1 MPTMIHR
8 NAVKELNLV
17 ISVIYE
23 VWIEDRVERKPPKYT
38 IGLNVVQIARVEDR
52 MKLSLSNGDASES
65 NRCPNE
71 VR

>member
-1 MPTMIHR
+1 MRSKNHVVAVIH
-8 NAVKELNLV
+8 
-17 ISVIYE
+17 E
-23 VWIEDRVERKPPKYT
+23 VWIEDRVERKPLKYT

-65 NRCPNE
+65 NGCPNE

>member
-1 MPTMIHR
+1 MRSKNHVVAVIH
-8 NAVKELNLV
+8 
-17 ISVIYE
+17 E

-65 NRCPNE
+65 NGCPNE

>member
-1 MPTMIHR
+1 MRSKKHVV
-8 NAVKELNLV
+8 AVMHK
-17 ISVIYE
+17 

-52 MKLSLSNGDASES
+52 MKLSYSNGDASES

-71 VR
+71 MR

>member
-1 MPTMIHR
+1 MRSKNHVVAVIH
-8 NAVKELNLV
+8 
-17 ISVIYE
+17 E

>member
-1 MPTMIHR
+1 MQSKKLVV
-8 NAVKELNLV
+8 AVMHK
-17 ISVIYE
+17 

-52 MKLSLSNGDASES
+52 MKLSYSNGDASES